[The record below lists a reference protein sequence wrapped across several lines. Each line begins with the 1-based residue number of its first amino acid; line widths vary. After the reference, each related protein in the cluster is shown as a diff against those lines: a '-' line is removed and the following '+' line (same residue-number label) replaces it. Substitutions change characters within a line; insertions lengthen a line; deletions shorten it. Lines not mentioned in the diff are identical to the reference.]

1 MKRSRFTEQQ
11 IFAILKE
18 VEAGATVKDVC
29 RQHGVSPA
37 TYFKWKSKYGG
48 LELSELR
55 RMKDVEQ
62 ENFRL
67 KQMYADTALENKAL
81 KDLIHRKL

>member
-18 VEAGATVKDVC
+18 GEASGTVKEVC
-29 RQHGVSPA
+29 RRHGVSPA
-37 TYFKWKSKYGG
+37 TFYKWKSRYGG
-48 LELSELR
+48 LEPSELKR
-55 RMKDVEQ
+55 VKELEQ
-62 ENFRL
+62 ENSTL
-67 KQMYADTALENKAL
+67 KQLYAETALENRAL

>member
-18 VEAGATVKDVC
+18 GEASGTVKEVC
-29 RQHGVSPA
+29 RRHGVSPA
-37 TYFKWKSKYGG
+37 TFYKWKSRYGG
-48 LELSELR
+48 LEPSELR
-55 RMKDVEQ
+55 RVKDLEQ
-62 ENFRL
+62 ENSQL
-67 KQMYADTALENKAL
+67 KQLYAETALENRAL